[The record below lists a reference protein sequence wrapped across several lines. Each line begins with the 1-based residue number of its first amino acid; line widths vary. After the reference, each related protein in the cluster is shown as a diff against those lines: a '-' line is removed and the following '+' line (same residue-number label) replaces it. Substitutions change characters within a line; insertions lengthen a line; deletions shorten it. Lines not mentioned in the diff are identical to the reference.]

1 MAEQKK
7 NNKPEVKNDEQGS
20 DFIDKLVSINRTTKV
35 VKGGR
40 RFGFAALVV
49 VGDGK
54 GRIGVGKGKAKEVAD
69 AKKKATDAARKSMIK
84 VPLREG
90 RTFHHDIKARAGAGG
105 VIIRSAA
112 PGTGI
117 IAGGPMRAI
126 FEALGVKDVVAK
138 SFGSS
143 NPYNMVAS
151 TFEAFRL
158 IQSPKITAARRGKRV
173 NEIISQREIGGKS
186 SEKVEGTE

>member
-1 MAEQKK
+1 MAEERKR
-7 NNKPEVKNDEQGS
+7 NNAPKEREAEVSE
-20 DFIDKLVSINRTTKV
+20 FIDKLVSINRTTKV

-54 GRIGVGKGKAKEVAD
+54 GKIGVGKGKAKEVAD
-69 AKKKATDAARKSMIK
+69 AKRKATEAARRNMVKI
-84 VPLREG
+84 PLREG
-90 RTFHHDIKARAGAGG
+90 RTIHHDIKTKAGAGG
-105 VIIRSAA
+105 VILRTAA

-126 FEALGVKDVVAK
+126 FEALGVKDIVAK

-143 NPYNMVAS
+143 NPYNMVNS
-151 TFEAFRL
+151 TFKALQL
-158 IQSPKITAARRGKRV
+158 IQSPKSTAARRGKKV
-173 NEIISQREIGGKS
+173 NEIVSQREVGSKAS
-186 SEKVEGTE
+186 AEKIEE